1 MSDTKQP
8 VYLAALEE
16 CKDVF
21 TNIYHEETTPYT
33 LLSWGLSRVIGIDP
47 AQHVPASRW
56 HNALCYVSDKDV
68 LEYDIWAKAA
78 FDLHMAQM
86 AKAAYNCRL
95 ESYRYQSCSYVSL
108 PDLEQ
113 ETTAYIDREIKRAY
127 PAVRRNAKRF
137 KDLAESVQV
146 KARKIT
152 AKSLIARMESQR
164 DRLAQTAASDKLQ
177 ADKVRAVAYELEQ
190 ASAWALKLCPE
201 RSEELGEATRNMLD
215 ARLAHAA
222 KIERRMTWD
231 LERIE
236 TFMAAMTEIE
246 RS

>member
-68 LEYDIWAKAA
+68 LEYDIWAKAV
-78 FDLHMAQM
+78 FDLHMAQL
-86 AKAAYNCRL
+86 AKAECCGL
-95 ESYRYQSCSYVSL
+95 EYYRYQSCSYVSL

-113 ETTAYIDREIKRAY
+113 ETTAYIDLEIKRVY
-127 PAVRRNAKRF
+127 PAVRRNTKRF

-146 KARKIT
+146 KARKLT
-152 AKSLIARMESQR
+152 AKYLIARMESQR

-177 ADKVRAVAYELEQ
+177 ADKVRVVAYELEQ
-190 ASAWALKLCPE
+190 ASAWVLKLCPE

-246 RS
+246 RG